1 MINFF
6 SKLLSF
12 LSLFLITLLVFK
24 LVIPYNYS
32 DDVILS
38 YQKKKIL
45 ANKKVIAAFF
55 GDSSGGNAIDSEVF
69 GDSVSNF
76 SLVGD
81 YSYRGSFEMIKLC
94 KKNHPELKRVYIM
107 HTLDVLN
114 RETNMYKLINSEPDK
129 FEILTKEMY
138 VFLTRIVNLSFDGLF
153 KNKIVIENDY
163 LKQNAKTDII
173 NSKILKSPISPSN
186 RKSIK
191 EMVKYFN
198 DQKMEY
204 VFLIGPSTDIIK
216 NQIYEDAISF
226 FEANNFKL
234 VKENYHLNI
243 KNIGDGNDHVSPDF
257 KNESSRFY
265 MNEINKIL
273 SN

>member
-1 MINFF
+1 MKSFF

-12 LSLFLITLLVFK
+12 LFLFLITLIGFK
-24 LVIPYNYS
+24 LVIPHNYS
-32 DDVILS
+32 DDVILN

-45 ANKKVIAAFF
+45 INKKVTAAFF
-55 GDSSGGNAIDSEVF
+55 GDSSCGNAIDSKVF

-81 YSYRGSFEMIKLC
+81 YAYRGSFEMIKLV
-94 KKNHPELKRVYIM
+94 KKNHPELKTVYIM

-114 RETNMYKLINSEPDK
+114 RETNMYKLINSEPDV

-138 VFLTRIVNLSFDGLF
+138 VFLTRILNRSFDGLF

-163 LKQNAKTDII
+163 LKQNAQTNII
-173 NSKILKSPISPSN
+173 IPKILKSPISPSN
-186 RKSIK
+186 RESIK

-198 DQKMEY
+198 EQKMEY
-204 VFLIGPSTDIIK
+204 VFLIGPSTDILK
-216 NQIYEDAISF
+216 NQIYDDAISF
-226 FEANNFKL
+226 FEVNHFKL
-234 VKENYHLNI
+234 VKENYHLSI

-257 KNESSRFY
+257 KKESSRFY
-265 MNEINKIL
+265 LNEINKIL

>member
-1 MINFF
+1 MNSFF
-6 SKLLSF
+6 LRGLIF
-12 LSLFLITLLVFK
+12 IGIFLITLIVFK

-32 DDVILS
+32 DDLILN
-38 YQKKKIL
+38 YQKKKIFS
-45 ANKKVIAAFF
+45 NKKVKAAFF
-55 GDSSGGNAIDSEVF
+55 GDSSCGNAIDSKEF
-69 GDSVSNF
+69 GDSVFNF

-81 YSYRGSFEMIKLC
+81 YTYCGSFEMIKLC

-114 RETNMYKLINSEPDK
+114 RETNMYKLINSETDE
-129 FEILTKEMY
+129 FEMLTKEMY
-138 VFLTRIVNLSFDGLF
+138 VFLTRILNLSFDGLF
-153 KNKIVIENDY
+153 KNKNVIENDY

-173 NSKILKSPISPSN
+173 IPKILKSQISPSN
-186 RKSIK
+186 SECIK

-198 DQKMEY
+198 EQKMEY
-204 VFLIGPSTDIIK
+204 VFLTGPSTDILK
-216 NQIYEDAISF
+216 NQMYDDAISF
-226 FEANNFKL
+226 FEVNHFKL
-234 VKENYHLNI
+234 VKENYHLSN

-257 KNESSRFY
+257 KKESSRFY